1 MTKDPSK
8 RPSSAE
14 ILKMPYVRERMQQF
28 VENTE
33 MDNLLT
39 TGAVFKKQRPTLRRI
54 NTKEVPPVDT
64 PKFHPGQE
72 MSTTN
77 SSVPNATV
85 VHMTPKERMAM
96 KKEAEIQ
103 ARQEEMKMA
112 AAGAKKNYS
121 IANQAKQRDM
131 YEGIMGV
138 PGAAAMQDYNPA
150 SV

>member
-33 MDNLLT
+33 MDNLLI

-64 PKFHPGQE
+64 PKFHPG
-72 MSTTN
+72 
-77 SSVPNATV
+77 
-85 VHMTPKERMAM
+85 
-96 KKEAEIQ
+96 
-103 ARQEEMKMA
+103 
-112 AAGAKKNYS
+112 
-121 IANQAKQRDM
+121 
-131 YEGIMGV
+131 
-138 PGAAAMQDYNPA
+138 
-150 SV
+150 